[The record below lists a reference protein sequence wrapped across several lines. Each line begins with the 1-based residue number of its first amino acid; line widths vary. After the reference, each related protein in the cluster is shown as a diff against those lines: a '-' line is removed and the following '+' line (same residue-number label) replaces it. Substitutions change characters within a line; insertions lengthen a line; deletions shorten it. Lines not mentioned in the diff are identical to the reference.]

1 MSIFNK
7 TQISKTLLYLVGGFA
22 IATLFIPVT
31 AGVAKAS
38 NGSDKV
44 EVSDSNHSDSE
55 NHSNNDDEH
64 ASNDDEHSSNDDLP
78 FDNHGEENEDEHS
91 GSGTSG
97 SGTSGSGAPGGG
109 IPGGGTAGTPE
120 PFTMLGAV
128 SAIGF
133 GVSFKRRLA
142 KAKNDQKD

>member
-7 TQISKTLLYLVGGFA
+7 TQISKTLLYLIGGFA

-55 NHSNNDDEH
+55 NHSDHDDDEH
-64 ASNDDEHSSNDDLP
+64 ASNDDEYSSDDDLP
-78 FDNHGEENEDEHS
+78 FDNHGEENEDEH
-91 GSGTSG
+91 SG

>member
-38 NGSDKV
+38 NDSDKV
-44 EVSDSNHSDSE
+44 EVSDSNYSDSE
-55 NHSNNDDEH
+55 NYSNNDDEH
-64 ASNDDEHSSNDDLP
+64 ASNYDEHSSDDDLP
-78 FDNHGEENEDEHS
+78 FDNHGEEDEHS
-91 GSGTSG
+91 GSGT
-97 SGTSGSGAPGGG
+97 PGGG

-120 PFTMLGAV
+120 PFTMLGAA